1 MERLLKYKFS
11 TATLGEKKAN
21 VKREVV
27 FALLSPLGFYIS
39 RGIPEAIRK
48 TPGAIRAK
56 QICGLRNP
64 MEITETPA
72 GNPMVYSYFSRRR
85 RIDMTQPNEMLYK

>member
-27 FALLSPLGFYIS
+27 FALLSPRSFYIS
-39 RGIPEAIRK
+39 RSIPSN
-48 TPGAIRAK
+48 PQNCQSHLPAK
-56 QICGLRNP
+56 QSCGLRKP
-64 MEITETPA
+64 VETFTETPPVIRFTHTSAAA
-72 GNPMVYSYFSRRR
+72 GEL
-85 RIDMTQPNEMLYK
+85 I

>member
-21 VKREVV
+21 VKREVH
-27 FALLSPLGFYIS
+27 FALLSLGSFYIS
-39 RGIPEAIRK
+39 RSIPESTANCCSHL
-48 TPGAIRAK
+48 PAK

-64 MEITETPA
+64 VEMITGTPA

-85 RIDMTQPNEMLYK
+85 RIDIS